1 MLLLAG
7 AGDAPILQVR
17 AKSGHFTGGCPL
29 DLKQIQDLIERISS
43 SDFTCFELEHEGFR
57 LKLER
62 NTNGTMQ
69 SEVRAA
75 PAPVAQ
81 MPVAAPT
88 AQQAPP
94 PLQAA
99 PAPAEDLYEI
109 KSPIVGTFFRSP
121 SPETEAFVESGSQ
134 VKSGQVLCIV
144 EAMKLM
150 NEIECDLDGEVV
162 DVLVANGQPVEYGE
176 VLFRLRPSAA

>member
-1 MLLLAG
+1 M
-7 AGDAPILQVR
+7 
-17 AKSGHFTGGCPL
+17 
-29 DLKQIQDLIERISS
+29 DLKDIQDLIERISR
-43 SDFTCFELEHEGFR
+43 SDFTCFEIELEGTR

-69 SEVRAA
+69 STVQMVA
-75 PAPVAQ
+75 APVAQ
-81 MPVAAPT
+81 APVAAP
-88 AQQAPP
+88 AVQPAVPAP

-99 PAPAEDLYEI
+99 PAPAEDLHEI

-121 SPETEAFVESGSQ
+121 SPEAESFVESGSK

>member
-1 MLLLAG
+1 
-7 AGDAPILQVR
+7 
-17 AKSGHFTGGCPL
+17 L
-29 DLKQIQDLIERISS
+29 DLKEIQDLIERISQS
-43 SDFTCFELEHEGFR
+43 NFTCFELEHEDFR

-69 SEVRAA
+69 SQVQVAPASVAAAPMAA
-75 PAPVAQ
+75 PAAPV
-81 MPVAAPT
+81 VAP
-88 AQQAPP
+88 Q
-94 PLQAA
+94 LQVA
-99 PAPAEDLYEI
+99 PAPAEDLYEV

-121 SPETEAFVESGSQ
+121 SPETEAFVESGTQ